1 MEIGPFGGGPD
12 LTPSRILSKVN
23 SFQSRCAPSEKWSV
37 PGNEL
42 V

>member
-12 LTPSRILSKVN
+12 LTPSRILSKV
-23 SFQSRCAPSEKWSV
+23 SSVRSRGAPSERWSV
-37 PGNEL
+37 PGNKL